1 MVFTNLN
8 VNDRILLKGG
18 INMANIK
25 FSPEEVQGISNRIVA
40 SKDNVENEVQTLQG
54 TIDELCEGWDG
65 AASDKYRSEF
75 ADLKAQV
82 MDKFVTM
89 LDELHQ
95 QLDSISQA
103 MQDADNDIASKISM
117 R

>member
-1 MVFTNLN
+1 
-8 VNDRILLKGG
+8 
-18 INMANIK
+18 MANIK
-25 FSPEEVQGISNRIVA
+25 FSPEEVQGISGRIVN
-40 SKDNVENEVQTLQG
+40 SKENVEQEVATLQA

-65 AASDKYRSEF
+65 NASDKYRTEF

-82 MDKFVTM
+82 MDKFVVM

-95 QLDSISQA
+95 QLDSISEA
-103 MQDADNDIASKISM
+103 MQQADQDIASKISM

>member
-1 MVFTNLN
+1 
-8 VNDRILLKGG
+8 
-18 INMANIK
+18 MANIK
-25 FSPEEVQGISNRIVA
+25 FSPEEVQGISGRIVR
-40 SKDNVENEVQTLQG
+40 SKESVEQEVATLQG
-54 TIDELCEGWDG
+54 TIDELCEGGDG

-82 MDKFVTM
+82 MDKFVVM

-95 QLDSISQA
+95 QLDSISEA
-103 MQDADNDIASKISM
+103 MQQADNDIASKISM

>member
-1 MVFTNLN
+1 
-8 VNDRILLKGG
+8 
-18 INMANIK
+18 MANIK
-25 FSPEEVQGISNRIVA
+25 FSPEEVQGISGRIVR
-40 SKDNVENEVQTLQG
+40 SKESVEQEVATLQA

-82 MDKFVTM
+82 MDKFVVM

-95 QLDSISQA
+95 QLDSISEA
-103 MQDADNDIASKISM
+103 MQQADNDIASKISM